1 MKISFE
7 FSFSLAQYAPP
18 PTMSTEAKVTRRVKF
33 SFFYL
38 FFEESPSRVKCFVQG
53 FSYFLILLLA
63 ISVSRCRWIN
73 QISKLFFSTLF
84 YLSPARYFEQY
95 KSREAS
101 RRRRGFCTFSEHPS
115 LPLLRST
122 ATKIHGY
129 GFAFLCIFLTWR
141 RRRGRRRRR
150 GGRTNEFLYI

>member
-1 MKISFE
+1 M
-7 FSFSLAQYAPP
+7 
-18 PTMSTEAKVTRRVKF
+18 MSTEAKMTRRARF
-33 SFFYL
+33 SFFHL
-38 FFEESPSRVKCFVQG
+38 FSEESPRRVKCFVQG

-63 ISVSRCRWIN
+63 ISVWRCRWIN
-73 QISKLFFSTLF
+73 QISNQFFSTLF

-101 RRRRGFCTFSEHPS
+101 RRRCRGFCTFSEHPS

-141 RRRGRRRRR
+141 RRRRR
-150 GGRTNEFLYI
+150 GGEEQMNFYIFNI